1 MKEQDNDKLLI
12 FGLQNNDPQA
22 YKELYSRYA
31 PRLQAFASKFRMT
44 PEEAD
49 EIVQETF
56 IRIWLHRHKID
67 ADSAFSAY
75 IITIARNLIYNQIRK
90 TAFRE
95 DYKKDLLRE
104 QSGQLEMPADSE
116 LKNLINKAILSL
128 PEKCR
133 LIFRKSRFEGY
144 TNAQIAEELKI
155 SKSTVENQLNKA
167 LKTIRKELEEK
178 GYGTSLAFFLFFFTS
193 P

>member
-1 MKEQDNDKLLI
+1 MKEDPNDKLLI
-12 FGLQNNDPQA
+12 FGLQNNDPHA
-22 YKELYSRYA
+22 YRELYTRYA
-31 PRLQAFASKFRMT
+31 PKLQAFATRFRMSR
-44 PEEAD
+44 EEAD

-75 IITIARNLIYNQIRK
+75 LITIARNLIYNQIRK

-95 DYKKDLLRE
+95 DYKKDLMRE
-104 QSGQLEMPADSE
+104 KAGLEMPADSE
-116 LKNLINKAILSL
+116 LKNLINKAVLSL

-144 TNAQIAEELKI
+144 TNAQIAEELRI

-167 LKTIRKELEEK
+167 LKIIRKELEDK
-178 GYGTSLAFFLFFFTS
+178 GYGTTLAFFLFFFVS